1 MSVWNGHY
9 ACTCYHP
16 LFVFNQFGDLERCAL
31 RAGNVHSA
39 DGWDGVLKPV
49 VARYQGKASRIYFQV
64 LQSRIG
70 YLLTRAVGR
79 PPHHVRRFHANFSY
93 QAGTWTKPRRRCVLQ
108 QARHV
113 LASVLQEGREN
124 ANIDAGLGVIWRIS
138 VKFNPALGR
147 LKLDNRWWPK
157 MVVYHALNH
166 NPQFTKW
173 VVSRGFLTEPFVLI
187 DVGIQG
193 GEHIRWHV
201 LDDYLVVYGFDPVE
215 EAVQKLAETNK
226 GRPNRHYHYMAVGNA
241 DGEQQFYFNPT
252 NPTASSMYQQGV
264 GRYGVETAEQLRV
277 VPIRRLDS
285 LFAEGAIPVAD
296 YIKIDVEGF
305 EKEVLL
311 GAHELLGAGVL
322 GLQTET
328 NFRVSPTY
336 PKSHFGTLAEIAL
349 ESHLVVFDL
358 AFNRAPRASFQQA
371 LTSKGL
377 QPISEQDAVGRPATV
392 DVLFARDLIDE
403 VDHQENYQTP
413 YRPVSVNQL
422 IKSIII
428 CELHALNDVALDT
441 VERFAERLGAH
452 LDVDRAVQ
460 LLADPDCVTNEY
472 RRQLRVQKLS
482 YEQLSTRLTAQKLSY
497 EQLSTQLTAQKLSYE
512 QLTTQLTAQKLSYEQ
527 LSTQL
532 TAQKLSY
539 EQQLT
544 AQKYAYEQ
552 STSWRL
558 TAPLRWT
565 RLMLFNAPR

>member
-1 MSVWNGHY
+1 
-9 ACTCYHP
+9 
-16 LFVFNQFGDLERCAL
+16 
-31 RAGNVHSA
+31 
-39 DGWDGVLKPV
+39 
-49 VARYQGKASRIYFQV
+49 
-64 LQSRIG
+64 
-70 YLLTRAVGR
+70 
-79 PPHHVRRFHANFSY
+79 
-93 QAGTWTKPRRRCVLQ
+93 
-108 QARHV
+108 
-113 LASVLQEGREN
+113 
-124 ANIDAGLGVIWRIS
+124 
-138 VKFNPALGR
+138 
-147 LKLDNRWWPK
+147 
-157 MVVYHALNH
+157 
-166 NPQFTKW
+166 
-173 VVSRGFLTEPFVLI
+173 
-187 DVGIQG
+187 
-193 GEHIRWHV
+193 
-201 LDDYLVVYGFDPVE
+201 
-215 EAVQKLAETNK
+215 
-226 GRPNRHYHYMAVGNA
+226 
-241 DGEQQFYFNPT
+241 
-252 NPTASSMYQQGV
+252 
-264 GRYGVETAEQLRV
+264 
-277 VPIRRLDS
+277 
-285 LFAEGAIPVAD
+285 
-296 YIKIDVEGF
+296 
-305 EKEVLL
+305 
-311 GAHELLGAGVL
+311 
-322 GLQTET
+322 
-328 NFRVSPTY
+328 
-336 PKSHFGTLAEIAL
+336 
-349 ESHLVVFDL
+349 VVFDL